1 MSEQIHQL
9 PPVSELDTTTQV
21 IVEIFRE
28 LLKRDDIDRDSSL
41 ADLGATSLTAVRIR
55 SQIRKRLSKS
65 IELMDIMENLR
76 PRELAVVTAGA
87 PSWQGRRR

>member
-1 MSEQIHQL
+1 M
-9 PPVSELDTTTQV
+9 PPKADLTETTEI

-28 LLKRDDIDRDSSL
+28 LLKRDDVDHDSSL

-55 SQIRKRLSKS
+55 SRIRSRLGKS

-87 PSWQGRRR
+87 PEWLGKRR

>member
-1 MSEQIHQL
+1 MS
-9 PPVSELDTTTQV
+9 PTTDLAETTKI

-28 LLKRDDIDRDSSL
+28 LLKREDIDHNSSL

-55 SQIRKRLSKS
+55 SRIRSRLGKS
-65 IELMDIMENLR
+65 IELMDIMDNLR

-87 PSWQGRRR
+87 PEWQGKRR

>member
-1 MSEQIHQL
+1 MTGSTQKMS
-9 PPVSELDTTTQV
+9 PTTDLAETTKI

-28 LLKRDDIDRDSSL
+28 LLKREDIDHNSSL

-55 SQIRKRLSKS
+55 SRIRSRLGKS
-65 IELMDIMENLR
+65 IELMDIMDNLR

-87 PSWQGRRR
+87 PEWQGKRR